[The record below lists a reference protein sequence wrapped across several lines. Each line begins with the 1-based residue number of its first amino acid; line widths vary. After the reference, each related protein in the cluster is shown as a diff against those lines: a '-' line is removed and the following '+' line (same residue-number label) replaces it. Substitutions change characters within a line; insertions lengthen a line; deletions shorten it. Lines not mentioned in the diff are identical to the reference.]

1 MPQLSAF
8 LCNKRLRDSTV
19 RDRPSSLEEFHSD
32 HSRILFSSSFRHM
45 VQKTQVFPLEPN
57 TAVRNRLTHSLEVA
71 DIGKTLARRVA
82 KCLVE
87 DGRATPEDGQAL
99 EVVISNACILHDIGN
114 PPFGH
119 FGERAIQMWFQA
131 RYRALL
137 GDASAEPT
145 DGIAFDLRHFDGN
158 PQGFRIA
165 TFLHNE
171 LRDTNGLN
179 LTAATLLSCVKY
191 PSTRGHKPR
200 EAADGLKL
208 GVFSTEEQTWLKACS
223 FANHNPDKR
232 FLLTYLM
239 EAADDICYCTSDIS
253 DAIKKRL
260 ITPEKFKELF
270 ESEWK
275 AGQLPDALKDIN
287 RDTHFPTQVAVT
299 LSRQAIAEVAE
310 YFCEHLDRL
319 ADEGRND
326 NLLENTRVATIYRT
340 LKTVAKKHIYTSDN
354 VQRIEIAG
362 YSIVKGLLDR
372 LEVLTTP
379 ERDTFWKYVSA
390 NEQPE
395 GDSHKLAWRVF
406 GLLGKRV
413 KNAFRDAH
421 NAAVPLSD
429 RGELLL
435 RYRMIVDYVAG
446 LTDQHALS
454 LHQLFTGSSL

>member
-1 MPQLSAF
+1 
-8 LCNKRLRDSTV
+8 
-19 RDRPSSLEEFHSD
+19 
-32 HSRILFSSSFRHM
+32 M

-57 TAVRNRLTHSLEVA
+57 TSVRNRLTHSLEVA
-71 DIGKTLARRVA
+71 DIGKTLSRRVA
-82 KCLVE
+82 KCLAK
-87 DGRATPEDGQAL
+87 DGRATEEDGQAL

-119 FGERAIQMWFQA
+119 FGERAIQKWFEGK
-131 RYRALL
+131 YHDLV
-137 GDASAEPT
+137 GDTKASPT
-145 DGIAFDLRHFDGN
+145 EGIAFDLRHFDGN

-171 LRDTNGLN
+171 RNDKYGLN

-191 PSTRGHKPR
+191 PAARGHKPS
-200 EAADGLKL
+200 AIKDDLKL
-208 GVFSTEEQTWLKACS
+208 GVFSTEEETWIDVCKIGRHA
-223 FANHNPDKR
+223 HEKR
-232 FLLTYLM
+232 FALTYLM

-260 ITPEKFKELF
+260 ITPTQFRELF
-270 ESEWK
+270 ESEWEG
-275 AGQLPDALKDIN
+275 GQLPDAIKNIA

-299 LSRQAIAEVAE
+299 LSRQAIAQVAN
-310 YFCEHLDRL
+310 YFCENFDRL
-319 ADEGRND
+319 AAEGSNE
-326 NLLENTRVATIYRT
+326 NLLDQTDIAGVYRT
-340 LKTVAKKHIYTSDN
+340 LRTVAKKHIYTNDN

-362 YSIVKGLLDR
+362 YYIIKGLLDR
-372 LEVLTTP
+372 LEVITSP

-390 NEQPE
+390 NEQPG

-406 GLLGKRV
+406 GLFGKRV
-413 KNAFRDAH
+413 RNAFRDAH
-421 NAAVPLSD
+421 NAAIPVSNESE
-429 RGELLL
+429 RLL